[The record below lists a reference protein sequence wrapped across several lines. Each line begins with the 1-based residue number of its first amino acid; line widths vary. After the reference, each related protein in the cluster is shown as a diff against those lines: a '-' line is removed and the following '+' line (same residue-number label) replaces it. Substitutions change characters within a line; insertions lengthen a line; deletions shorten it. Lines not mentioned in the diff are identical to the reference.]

1 MLKPVATLCF
11 ATCLCVGLPNLVKGA
26 EPLDISKLVTGTSG
40 TGTCF
45 QGTTENGRKE
55 TILYTAEHRPDGTM
69 TVTFKLGG
77 KTLVA
82 GGRYTLGDLSMCLDW
97 TDPDLEDSC
106 YKAISAADGKI
117 RLAGDTGTWADG
129 TFADGACPK

>member
-1 MLKPVATLCF
+1 MLKPLGKTIIAVIAATLI
-11 ATCLCVGLPNLVKGA
+11 LPVANAA
-26 EPLDISKLVTGTSG
+26 EPLDIEALVKGNSG

-45 QGTTENGRKE
+45 QGTTKNGKNE
-55 TILYTAEHRPDGTM
+55 TILYIAEHRPDGTM
-69 TVTFKLGG
+69 TVTFKLGA

-82 GGRYTLGDLSMCLDW
+82 DGRYTLDQLNMCLDW

-106 YKAISAADGKI
+106 YKAINASGGKI

-129 TFADGACPK
+129 TFSDGACPK